1 MTEISSSMKERGAK
15 AKCAK
20 KVRTVLYMFSELI
33 KQKSTFKK
41 RFYPLVNFIGLH
53 T

>member
-1 MTEISSSMKERGAK
+1 MKERGAK

-20 KVRTVLYMFSELI
+20 KGRTVLNNGNKII

-41 RFYPLVNFIGLH
+41 TFYPLANFIP
-53 T
+53 